1 MDRTQH
7 RALHENWGYLRW
19 QLGGELG
26 WLGDS
31 GFYARILAPLRD
43 TLPASGAIQPPNKR
57 LLARVLQMGEH
68 VLLLQFESAPAT
80 THTGETFRPLSQ
92 YYLVERAH
100 AEEPRIVGVGFR
112 VVEFVENGGRVR
124 IIVLEQPGGRL
135 LVLDGKQSYFEEA
148 PPKDAS
154 LQAHGV
160 VAQ

>member
-1 MDRTQH
+1 MQH

-43 TLPASGAIQPPNKR
+43 TPPASGAIQPPNKR

-68 VLLLQFESAPAT
+68 VLLLQFESAPVT

-92 YYLVERAH
+92 YYLVAC
-100 AEEPRIVGVGFR
+100 
-112 VVEFVENGGRVR
+112 
-124 IIVLEQPGGRL
+124 
-135 LVLDGKQSYFEEA
+135 
-148 PPKDAS
+148 
-154 LQAHGV
+154 
-160 VAQ
+160 